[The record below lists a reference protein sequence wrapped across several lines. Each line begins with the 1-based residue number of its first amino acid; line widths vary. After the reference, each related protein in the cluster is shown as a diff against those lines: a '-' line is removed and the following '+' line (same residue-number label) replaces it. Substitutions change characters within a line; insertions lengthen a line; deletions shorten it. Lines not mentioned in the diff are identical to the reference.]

1 MEKKEI
7 NTIQDAPVEALTIQ
21 EYINLNGCFYHL
33 TPHSKLQSIKENGLR
48 KGLNG
53 GISVIRSIAPEVLQY
68 LMGEIETGEGQYA
81 IIQLSPK
88 KHGITAEVL
97 CEDTATGD
105 RIAPLQNYI
114 IMDSICITQD
124 DIIDE
129 NYAFSSDYLPL
140 DESVIKR
147 LTGYVIPGRPTID
160 PELEAI
166 GDII

>member
-7 NTIQDAPVEALTIQ
+7 NTIQ
-21 EYINLNGCFYHL
+21 EYIDQNCCFYHL
-33 TPHSKLQSIKENGLR
+33 TPHSNLQSIKEKGLR

-81 IIQLSPK
+81 IIRLSPK
-88 KHGITAEVL
+88 KHGITVEVL

-114 IMDSICITQD
+114 IMDNIRITQD
-124 DIIDE
+124 DIIE
-129 NYAFSSDYLPL
+129 NYAFPSDYLPL